1 MKALVKQK
9 PRSKAEVF
17 FESDWLDW
25 MNPDTGFPLN
35 ADPYK
40 YGLCEDAYSDDPA
53 DYEITSETTMDMD
66 GNEITT
72 YTAVQVRNIPETEEE
87 E

>member
-9 PRSKAEVF
+9 PKSKAEVF
-17 FESDWLDW
+17 FESDWLEW
-25 MNPDTGFPLN
+25 MDPSTGYPLN

-53 DYEITSETTMDMD
+53 DYEITAETGTDAD
-66 GNEITT
+66 GNTVTT
-72 YTAVQVRNIPETEEE
+72 YTAVQVRNLPEPEEE